1 MRKYVTEFIGTFG
14 LVFTVGCAV
23 MSGSALAPL
32 AIGAALMVFI
42 YAGGHISG
50 GHYNPAVTLGVFLRG
65 KLPRRDL
72 GPYWIAQ
79 LAGAFLAAW
88 LAKFTIHPGVIP
100 AVSITGAHGIFSA
113 MFAEFFFTFALV
125 YVVLNVATSKDQ
137 PGNQFFGLAIGFTV
151 AAGAFAVGSVS
162 GAAFNPAVAFGA
174 MLMGLLNWGNFYI
187 YLIANVLGG
196 AVAAVAFTYLNPDDL
211 AEGPLARRA
220 AGATPAA
227 PTVTATATGPASPAA
242 PTSPAGAADQ
252 HVPPADPAAG
262 GTPVR

>member
-23 MSGSALAPL
+23 MSGTPVAPL
-32 AIGAALMVFI
+32 AIGAALMVLI

-50 GHYNPAVTLGVFLRG
+50 AHYNPAVTLGVFLRG
-65 KLPRRDL
+65 KLPRGDV

-88 LAKFTIHPGVIP
+88 LAKFTMHPGLLHALSTSGTH
-100 AVSITGAHGIFSA
+100 AVFSA

-174 MLMGLLNWGNFYI
+174 MLMGLVNWGNFYI
-187 YLIANVLGG
+187 YLIANLLGG
-196 AVAAVAFTYLNPDDL
+196 AVAAIAFTYLNPDD
-211 AEGPLARRA
+211 AGEGPLARRMA
-220 AGATPAA
+220 ARATAA
-227 PTVTATATGPASPAA
+227 PTVTATATAPATPAA
-242 PTSPAGAADQ
+242 PAAGSQSA
-252 HVPPADPAAG
+252 PPADPAAG
-262 GTPVR
+262 GTPAG

>member
-23 MSGSALAPL
+23 MSGTAVAPL
-32 AIGAALMVFI
+32 AIGAALMVLI

-50 GHYNPAVTLGVFLRG
+50 AHYNPAVTLGVFLRG
-65 KLPRRDL
+65 KLPRADVA
-72 GPYWIAQ
+72 PYWVAQ

-88 LAKFTIHPGVIP
+88 LAKFTMHPGLLHALSTSGVHQ
-100 AVSITGAHGIFSA
+100 VFSA

-151 AAGAFAVGSVS
+151 AAGAFAVGAVS

-187 YLIANVLGG
+187 YLIANLLGG
-196 AVAAVAFTYLNPDDL
+196 GVAAIAFNYLNPDD
-211 AEGPLARRA
+211 AGDSPLARRMA
-220 AGATPAA
+220 VRGTRPA
-227 PTVTATATGPASPAA
+227 TVTAPATAPASPAA
-242 PTSPAGAADQ
+242 PGTGSSAA
-252 HVPPADPAAG
+252 PPPDPAAG
-262 GTPVR
+262 GRPAV

>member
-23 MSGSALAPL
+23 MSGSAVAPL
-32 AIGAALMVFI
+32 AIGAALMVLV

-65 KLPRRDL
+65 KLPRADVA
-72 GPYWIAQ
+72 PYWIAQ
-79 LAGAFLAAW
+79 FVGAFLAAW
-88 LAKFTIHPGVIP
+88 LAKFTVHPGP
-100 AVSITGAHGIFSA
+100 FQTLSTAGAHAVFSA
-113 MFAEFFFTFALV
+113 MSAEFFFTFALV

-174 MLMGLLNWGNFYI
+174 MLMGLVNWANFYI

-196 AVAAVAFTYLNPDDL
+196 AVAAIAFTYLNPDDVG
-211 AEGPLARRA
+211 EGPLAGRMA
-220 AGATPAA
+220 VAKPT
-227 PTVTATATGPASPAA
+227 PTVTATATGPATPASPA
-242 PTSPAGAADQ
+242 SPAGPTDQAAPRTDR
-252 HVPPADPAAG
+252 AG
-262 GTPVR
+262 G

>member
-1 MRKYVTEFIGTFG
+1 MRRYVTEFIGTFG

-23 MSGSALAPL
+23 MSRSPVAPL
-32 AIGAALMVFI
+32 AIGAALMVLI

-65 KLPRRDL
+65 KLPRADV

-88 LAKFTIHPGVIP
+88 LAKFTIHPGP
-100 AVSITGAHGIFSA
+100 FQALSTAGAHAIFSA

-151 AAGAFAVGSVS
+151 AAGAFAVGGVS

-187 YLIANVLGG
+187 YLIGNLLGG
-196 AVAAVAFTYLNPDDL
+196 TVAALAFRYLNPDDVL
-211 AEGPLARRA
+211 EGPLA
-220 AGATPAA
+220 PK
-227 PTVTATATGPASPAA
+227 PATAPAGPAASPAA
-242 PTSPAGAADQ
+242 GPAASPSAGPAAGQAGAASDSS
-252 HVPPADPAAG
+252 PTA
-262 GTPVR
+262 

>member
-23 MSGSALAPL
+23 MSGSLLAPL

-65 KLPRRDL
+65 KLPRRDV

-88 LAKFTIHPGVIP
+88 LAKFTIHPGLLHALSTSGTH
-100 AVSITGAHGIFSA
+100 AVFSA

-211 AEGPLARRA
+211 AEGPLVRRA

-227 PTVTATATGPASPAA
+227 PTVTATATAPATPAA
-242 PTSPAGAADQ
+242 PASPAGAADQ

-262 GTPVR
+262 GTPLR

>member
-23 MSGSALAPL
+23 LSGSPVAPL
-32 AIGAALMVFI
+32 AIGAALMVFV

-50 GHYNPAVTLGVFLRG
+50 AHYNPAVTLGVFLRG
-65 KLPRRDL
+65 KLPRTDV
-72 GPYWIAQ
+72 GPYWISQ
-79 LAGAFLAAW
+79 FVGAFLAAW
-88 LAKFTIHPGVIP
+88 LVKFTMHPGAIP
-100 AVSITGAHGIFSA
+100 TLSTSGAHEVFSA

-151 AAGAFAVGSVS
+151 AAGAFAVGAVS

-174 MLMGLLNWGNFYI
+174 MLMGLVNWGNFYI

-196 AVAAVAFTYLNPDDL
+196 AVAAIAFTYLNPDD
-211 AEGPLARRA
+211 AGDGPLARRA
-220 AGATPAA
+220 AAARSATP
-227 PTVTATATGPASPAA
+227 TATATATAPAAPASPAGGA
-242 PTSPAGAADQ
+242 DRPPPPAGPTAGG
-252 HVPPADPAAG
+252 PPAS
-262 GTPVR
+262 

>member
-23 MSGSALAPL
+23 MSGSPEAPL
-32 AIGAALMVFI
+32 AIGAALMVFV

-65 KLPRRDL
+65 KLPRADL
-72 GPYWIAQ
+72 GRYWIAQ
-79 LAGAFLAAW
+79 LVGAFLAAW
-88 LAKFTIHPGVIP
+88 LAKFAMHPGAIP
-100 AVSITGAHGIFSA
+100 TLSTSGAHEVFSA

-162 GAAFNPAVAFGA
+162 GGAFNPAVAFGA

-196 AVAAVAFTYLNPDDL
+196 AVAAIAFTYLNPDD
-211 AEGPLARRA
+211 AGDGPLARWA
-220 AGATPAA
+220 AARSARPAA
-227 PTVTATATGPASPAA
+227 AATATAAAGPASPAGGA
-242 PTSPAGAADQ
+242 DRPPSAGPPAG
-252 HVPPADPAAG
+252 
-262 GTPVR
+262 

>member
-23 MSGSALAPL
+23 MSGSPLAPL
-32 AIGAALMVFI
+32 AIGASLMVLI

-50 GHYNPAVTLGVFLRG
+50 AHYNPAVTLGVFLRG
-65 KLPRRDL
+65 KLPRSDVA
-72 GPYWIAQ
+72 PYWIAQ
-79 LAGAFLAAW
+79 LVGAFLAAW
-88 LAKFTIHPGVIP
+88 LAKFTIHPGPLHTLSTV
-100 AVSITGAHGIFSA
+100 GAHAVFSA

-151 AAGAFAVGSVS
+151 MVGAFAVGNVS

-187 YLIANVLGG
+187 YLIATLLGG
-196 AVAAVAFTYLNPDDL
+196 AVAAFAFRYLNPDDM
-211 AEGPLARRA
+211 AEGPLARGA
-220 AGATPAA
+220 AATPAA
-227 PTVTATATGPASPAA
+227 PTVTATATAPATPAAPASPSGRA
-242 PTSPAGAADQ
+242 T
-252 HVPPADPAAG
+252 PPADPVAG
-262 GTPVR
+262 DSPAG